1 MPEAPPPYRIE
12 TERLVIRCYDPAD
25 APLLKD
31 AVDRSAEHL
40 RPWMSWVP
48 DEPEELQVVVDRLR
62 RFRGQFDLDEN
73 WVYGIFA
80 RDESRL
86 IGGTGFHPRGG
97 EGSIEI
103 GYWVA
108 ADALRQGIATEV
120 TAVLTRVA
128 FELCGHERVDLQ
140 VEPANEA
147 SARVPRKL
155 GFTHEGTLRRRLPRR
170 EGQPPADAMLFTMLR
185 DEYERA
191 GWRDA
196 YPYAAYDAAGRTT
209 TPSSSA

>member
-1 MPEAPPPYRIE
+1 MPQSPPPYRVE
-12 TERLVIRCYDPAD
+12 TDRLVLRCYDPRD

-40 RPWMSWVP
+40 RPWMPWVP

-62 RFRGQFDLDEN
+62 LFRGQFDLDQN
-73 WVYGIFA
+73 WIYGIFA
-80 RDESRL
+80 PDESRVD
-86 IGGTGFHPRGG
+86 GGTGLHPRGG
-97 EGSIEI
+97 DGSIEI

-108 ADALRQGIATEV
+108 ADALRRGIATEV

-128 FELCGHERVDLQ
+128 FELCGYERVDLQ
-140 VEPANEA
+140 IEPRNEA

-170 EGQPPADAMLFTMLR
+170 DGERPADSMVFTMLR
-185 DEYERA
+185 DEYERSPWRA
-191 GWRDA
+191 GYA
-196 YPYAAYDAAGRTT
+196 YAAFDAAGR
-209 TPSSSA
+209 AYGA